1 MENKSD
7 SKVLG
12 DRKKALEEQFFARQE
27 REMRERVRRQAAE
40 RDRRE
45 ALAEASG
52 VRDPAVLDRL
62 VALGI
67 EPEAVT
73 ALSLVPLVQVAW
85 ADRTLHDREREAVLR
100 GAEEA
105 GVGPDHPA
113 REVLDGWLRERPG
126 GDLLEAWKGYARA
139 LAESLEPAER
149 DSLRRELLDRA
160 RGVAEAAGG
169 FLGMGKVSDA
179 EQAVLEELA
188 AAFRP

>member
-1 MENKSD
+1 MEKKTD

-27 REMRERVRRQAAE
+27 RELRERMHRQAAE
-40 RDRRE
+40 RERRE

-73 ALSLVPLVQVAW
+73 ALGLVPLVQVAW

-100 GAEEA
+100 AAEA
-105 GVGPDHPA
+105 SGVGSDHPG

-126 GDLLEAWKGYARA
+126 RELLEAWKGYAAA
-139 LAESLEPAER
+139 LAESLEAPER
-149 DSLRRELLDRA
+149 DALRREILDRA
-160 RGVAEAAGG
+160 RSVAEAAGG
-169 FLGMGKVSDA
+169 FLGLGKVSDA
-179 EQAVLEELA
+179 EEAVLEELA
-188 AAFRP
+188 TAFGD